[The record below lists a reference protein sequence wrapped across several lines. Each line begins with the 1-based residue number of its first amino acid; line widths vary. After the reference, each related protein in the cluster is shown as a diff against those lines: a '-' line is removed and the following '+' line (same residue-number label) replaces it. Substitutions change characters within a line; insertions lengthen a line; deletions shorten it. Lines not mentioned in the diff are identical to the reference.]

1 MQRLTYYW
9 NLILQEKQEKIQQLE
24 IKLAEV
30 EKLKTRAENR
40 YSTCAARLVFDN
52 QQILMEFVAKP

>member
-24 IKLAEV
+24 IKLEEV

-40 YSTCAARLVFDN
+40 YSTCAAGLVFDN

>member
-1 MQRLTYYW
+1 
-9 NLILQEKQEKIQQLE
+9 LILQEKQEKIQQLE
-24 IKLAEV
+24 IKLEEV

-40 YSTCAARLVFDN
+40 YSTCAAGLVFDN